1 MVESEKE
8 EVNIAYIQRIA
19 ENATVIM
26 ASASLTGVPIE
37 TVTEDTI
44 EYIKLLI
51 KPKEVKK

>member
-1 MVESEKE
+1 MVEEKE